1 MRGRYLEYFIS
12 EQILFFLKQFAKK
25 NKWLALLQPPK
36 VASTLASGPASVREC
51 RVTAQLTNNIA
62 KAKEGKD
69 QSIFWAQLGDS
80 LQSTTSLSSL
90 HQTHARRLIH
100 AWLEPT
106 TRYQLHHRHVE
117 STLQT
122 STWCT
127 RHS

>member
-62 KAKEGKD
+62 QASSGQWLFSESERRKGSKHLLGPTRR
-69 QSIFWAQLGDS
+69 QSTEYHQP
-80 LQSTTSLSSL
+80 LQSPSN
-90 HQTHARRLIH
+90 AR
-100 AWLEPT
+100 
-106 TRYQLHHRHVE
+106 
-117 STLQT
+117 
-122 STWCT
+122 
-127 RHS
+127 